1 MNRHQHSLDG
11 KTWVDCTA
19 KVGDC
24 GYRQHRVLFH
34 DEVAQPS
41 LGERAAQWLEE
52 VAALVREKNKA
63 YGDSLGSPLRVFSKA
78 DPLELILARMDDKLS
93 RISRGSAA
101 GEDAVK
107 DLVGYIAL
115 AVSQGWKP

>member
-1 MNRHQHSLDG
+1 MSQAQHSVDG
-11 KTWVDCTA
+11 INWVDCNHM
-19 KVGDC
+19 VGDC
-24 GYRQHRVLFH
+24 GFRQHRIKWS
-34 DEVAQPS
+34 ESVAQPS